1 MRNGIF
7 SLFAAVLFLFFTM
20 PLNAQRI
27 RHVYMWMDC
36 EANYDRLSSADSVCY
51 YIDKLKNAGV
61 TDVVLD
67 VKSIMGTVVYNS
79 NIAPYMD
86 SPVSG
91 IRRAPDYD
99 LVALVIK
106 ECHRAGMGAFASMN
120 IFAGGHNYFRS
131 GILFAGEENSK
142 IENRDVSTWQSRVY
156 WRDKI
161 FPISEM
167 YWNYNAMLNPAD
179 PQVQDYEL
187 SIIKEF
193 VGKYRTLDG
202 LIFDRMRYDDITSDF
217 SNLSRIQ
224 FEKYIGH
231 LVKNWPQDIFNWKD
245 APLADSLET
254 IMSRERADSMYN
266 ADKQNIVPGPLY
278 GKWLEW
284 RAHVIKEFLSRARK
298 DVKRINPNLLV
309 GVYTGAWYDSYYN
322 VGVNWASENY
332 FPKFPWATVKYGK
345 QGYAE
350 LLDVYM
356 SGFYYE
362 NISDGNIAAVKD
374 VLCGAV
380 PLTGSICVSIYSGNV
395 NGFINNMK
403 VLLGDSYCNG
413 INEASGVNS
422 AKVSSSEHVGGFGAG
437 CDGGVMIFDLS
448 HIVRY
453 GWWKPLKKVLST
465 R

>member
-1 MRNGIF
+1 M
-7 SLFAAVLFLFFTM
+7 
-20 PLNAQRI
+20 
-27 RHVYMWMDC
+27 
-36 EANYDRLSSADSVCY
+36 
-51 YIDKLKNAGV
+51 
-61 TDVVLD
+61 
-67 VKSIMGTVVYNS
+67 
-79 NIAPYMD
+79 
-86 SPVSG
+86 
-91 IRRAPDYD
+91 
-99 LVALVIK
+99 
-106 ECHRAGMGAFASMN
+106 
-120 IFAGGHNYFRS
+120 
-131 GILFAGEENSK
+131 
-142 IENRDVSTWQSRVY
+142 
-156 WRDKI
+156 
-161 FPISEM
+161 
-167 YWNYNAMLNPAD
+167 
-179 PQVQDYEL
+179 
-187 SIIKEF
+187 
-193 VGKYRTLDG
+193 
-202 LIFDRMRYDDITSDF
+202 
-217 SNLSRIQ
+217 
-224 FEKYIGH
+224 
-231 LVKNWPQDIFNWKD
+231 
-245 APLADSLET
+245 
-254 IMSRERADSMYN
+254 
-266 ADKQNIVPGPLY
+266 
-278 GKWLEW
+278 
-284 RAHVIKEFLSRARK
+284 
-298 DVKRINPNLLV
+298 KRINPNLLV

-403 VLLGDSYCNG
+403 VLLGDSHGNG
-413 INEASGVNS
+413 INEVSGVNS